1 MYLCYKNQRLIPPL
15 QSALGMKGDSEGKEK
30 GATVKKGG
38 SQQWQS
44 IGGRMRKLNT
54 TTIERH
60 Y

>member
-1 MYLCYKNQRLIPPL
+1 
-15 QSALGMKGDSEGKEK
+15 MKGDSEGKEK